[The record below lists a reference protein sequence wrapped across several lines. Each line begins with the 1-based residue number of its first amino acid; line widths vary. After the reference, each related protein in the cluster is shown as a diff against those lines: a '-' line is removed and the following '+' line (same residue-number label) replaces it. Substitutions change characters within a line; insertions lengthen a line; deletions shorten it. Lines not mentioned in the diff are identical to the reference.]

1 MELTP
6 KMNRADRE
14 LGLMRELGLS
24 SDEAAI
30 ILDLVAGGILSDA
43 DFHPRSFRGL
53 VQRGILH
60 PVVRSL
66 GMHERWSDNPHI
78 ERVVLWYVWTGDLA
92 LLRWWSFRAA
102 QPTFIR
108 FLHPQTCPAYDSIQS
123 FLAHPN
129 DRVRQFIDQQCTD
142 LDDRLMVW
150 HVFQHFQA
158 TSQAMSLKTALSL
171 TYPADE
177 IQGPRAVAWLR
188 PDYPAYERGHITAHV
203 RNNQVVTI
211 APSQQF
217 YRLMKFE

>member
-1 MELTP
+1 
-6 KMNRADRE
+6 
-14 LGLMRELGLS
+14 MRELGLS
-24 SDEAAI
+24 SGEAAI
-30 ILDLVAGGILSDA
+30 ILDLVINGVFLGEDIHLLS
-43 DFHPRSFRGL
+43 FHRL
-53 VQRGILH
+53 VERGIVS
-60 PVVRSL
+60 PNVRSL
-66 GMHERWSDNPHI
+66 GLHERWSDHPHI
-78 ERVVLWYVWTGDLA
+78 ERAVLWYVWTGDLA

-129 DRVRQFIDQQCTD
+129 DRIRQFIDQQCTD
-142 LDDRLMVW
+142 LDYRLMVW

-188 PDYPAYERGHITAHV
+188 PDYPAYERGHITALV

-217 YRLMKFE
+217 YRLMQFE